1 MPDRLINK
9 LSTSYLNTMVNF
21 ATYNRSYMSELS
33 SIGDRLR
40 DFISSTGLSVAKF
53 AKEVGVPQPTVSSYL
68 NDGRE
73 PGITFLMKV
82 KLRYKEL
89 NLNWMV
95 SGEGNM
101 KTEMDQKYEE
111 LREKYYH
118 VVEEQLDLYRKITEL
133 NSK

>member
-1 MPDRLINK
+1 
-9 LSTSYLNTMVNF
+9 MVNF